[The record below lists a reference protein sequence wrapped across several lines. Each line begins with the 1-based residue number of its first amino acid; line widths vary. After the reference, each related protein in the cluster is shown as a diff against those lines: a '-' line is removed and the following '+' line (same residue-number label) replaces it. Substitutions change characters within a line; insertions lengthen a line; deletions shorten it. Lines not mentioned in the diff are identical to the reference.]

1 MIKIRKANEQDA
13 QTVFDLRIASIQSQ
27 CTECYTPQQ
36 VEVWTS
42 GTMTDKFVQVVERS
56 MYVSEN
62 EGRIVGSGMID
73 TMSGFIDAIFV
84 QPDFMGR
91 GAAKLML
98 KHLESIA
105 IKKNLSCIS
114 LQSTLNA
121 AGFYR
126 SNGYGGD
133 EVSVYYSPRGIELDC
148 VPMKKWLMPV
158 GDVQ

>member
-1 MIKIRKANEQDA
+1 MIP
-13 QTVFDLRIASIQSQ
+13 
-27 CTECYTPQQ
+27 CP
-36 VEVWTS
+36 
-42 GTMTDKFVQVVERS
+42 
-56 MYVSEN
+56 
-62 EGRIVGSGMID
+62 
-73 TMSGFIDAIFV
+73 GFIDAIFV
-84 QPDFMGR
+84 QPDFMGK

-98 KHLESIA
+98 KYLESMV

-126 SNGYGGD
+126 SNGYEGD
-133 EVSVYYSPRGIELDC
+133 DVSVYRSPRGIELDC